1 MVNFNGL
8 QRESVM
14 LKIIITFLII
24 LELKTIRDCISFRFT
39 ISILDYLPIWLK
51 RWLRGGNLDYDIDYR
66 GTAWDGWHVSD
77 GLIITGAW
85 FVMVWI
91 EVGLITAGWT
101 TPIFW
106 VAFYPIAFNFNYHW
120 VHTKPKHRDL

>member
-1 MVNFNGL
+1 
-8 QRESVM
+8 M

-39 ISILDYLPIWLK
+39 ISILDYLPEWLK
-51 RWLRGGNLDYDIDYR
+51 GWLRGNHRNFNIGFR
-66 GTAWDGWHVSD
+66 GTAFDGWHVSD

-85 FVMVWI
+85 FMMLWI
-91 EVGLITAGWT
+91 QYSFLTALWT

-106 VAFYPIAFNFNYHW
+106 VIFYPVLFNFNYHW
-120 VHTKPKHRDL
+120 LHTKKEFRDWYII